1 MNIMKSEKQ
10 KLKFKM
16 SGSQTANSTL
26 FSENGI
32 FFPKVTLDLQYYWN
46 SNLK

>member
-1 MNIMKSEKQ
+1 MKSEKL

-32 FFPKVTLDLQYYWN
+32 FSRRLPWICNIIGIQI
-46 SNLK
+46 